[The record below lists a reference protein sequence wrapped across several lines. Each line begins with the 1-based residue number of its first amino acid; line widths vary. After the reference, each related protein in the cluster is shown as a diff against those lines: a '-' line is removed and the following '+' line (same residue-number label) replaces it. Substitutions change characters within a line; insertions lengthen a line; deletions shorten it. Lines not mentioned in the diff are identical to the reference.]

1 MTKLSSYSNQYS
13 ILLVVQNEKRKK
25 KQSGKVSQ
33 GHFSIKN
40 EKGITW
46 ITAQTGKGQGI

>member
-1 MTKLSSYSNQYS
+1 MKSRR
-13 ILLVVQNEKRKK
+13 E
-25 KQSGKVSQ
+25 KQSGKVSH

-40 EKGITW
+40 EKVITW